1 MKSQE
6 VMGEVRFARAGCGAR
21 IAYTVKGSGPPLV
34 IVPPWTTHLAAQVGL
49 SGHERFHAKLESQHT
64 VVLYDR
70 WGTGLSDRGRK
81 DFLIGRRRPSPG
93 RSGR

>member
-70 WGTGLSDRGRK
+70 WGTGLSR
-81 DFLIGRRRPSPG
+81 IGGGKTSHRPQTSK
-93 RSGR
+93 SWQI